1 MSVWLDTSIVDILKK
16 YGFCTPTSSPQKLS
30 IRQQIRPHWRWERF
44 LRVTHEVFNT
54 FEVVC
59 KCMLFISTGK
69 LIAPTMQTV
78 VRKELPVCMHSVLTN
93 GRVVLCTYACGEPEV
108 HDPLRPY
115 GHHSRVVVHP
125 QTRLD
130 TIVVSAKSANQ
141 RARHRVVYLY
151 EFIHSNLDIH
161 EIFVIK

>member
-59 KCMLFISTGK
+59 ECMLFMPTGK
-69 LIAPTMQTV
+69 LIAPTMQTI

-93 GRVVLCTYACGEPEV
+93 GRVVLCMHV
-108 HDPLRPY
+108 
-115 GHHSRVVVHP
+115 
-125 QTRLD
+125 
-130 TIVVSAKSANQ
+130 ANQ
-141 RARHRVVYLY
+141 KYTTPSAPT
-151 EFIHSNLDIH
+151 
-161 EIFVIK
+161 VIILES